1 MPRDLDCAA
10 ISVMLLPMI
19 HGQLTPTLNDRIH
32 DHLKNCPT
40 CQQEFDELQ
49 GLKRQ
54 MTTLADQLPPAPDR
68 LWSKLQLAT
77 GPESESATEPRSE
90 PLALLSSCLGLL
102 TAVGIPQW
110 ATQPVARSISLATE
124 VRDELL
130 TARIPDLSRLR
141 LAGSD

>member
-10 ISVMLLPMI
+10 ISVMLVPML
-19 HGQLTPTLNDRIH
+19 HGRLTPSLNARI
-32 DHLKNCPT
+32 DTHLEHCPT
-40 CQQEFDELQ
+40 CKQEYEELQ
-49 GLKRQ
+49 GMQRQ
-54 MTTLADQLPPAPDR
+54 MTSLIEQLPPAPDR